1 MCLFIKEF
9 ITNPFS
15 TGAIASSSPELAELI
30 TSTAKLAN
38 HKTIVEIG
46 SGMGVFT
53 KRILESKI
61 NTSNFFVIELNPK
74 FALETK
80 KRCPKIDVYTDSASN
95 INKYL
100 QNMELE
106 GCDCIISSLPW
117 TAFKNNIQEELLDS
131 IHNSLLPGGIFLTY
145 VYIHSQF
152 LPAGIRF
159 RKKLIHKFGN
169 INKTHTVWKN
179 IPPAFVYYSI
189 KNELI

>member
-15 TGAIASSSPELAELI
+15 TGAIAPSSPELAELI
-30 TSTAKLAN
+30 TRTANLTI

-53 KRILESKI
+53 KQIIKNI
-61 NTSNFFVIELNPK
+61 NKTSNFFVIERNPK

-80 KRCPKIDVYTDSASN
+80 RQCPKIKVFTDSASN
-95 INKYL
+95 INNYL
-100 QNMELE
+100 EGMGLE

-117 TAFKNNIQEELLDS
+117 TAFKNNVQEEILDN
-131 IHNSLLPGGIFLTY
+131 IHKSLLPGGVFLTY

-152 LPAGIRF
+152 LPSGIRF
-159 RKKLIHKFGN
+159 KKKLIDKFGN

-189 KNELI
+189 KDEFI